1 MPDTK
6 LWVNSSFHSALKNIL
21 TFKFSWSP
29 HEKSAYGVSLQ
40 GLHCF
45 FSGCFQG
52 FLSLVFKSLIMMCI
66 DMDSWDLS
74 CLEFLNL
81 YVDVFSSNLA
91 SFQSLFFKCLFILLS
106 FSSAFLDSNDMNV
119 GYFVISPQVPEAQ
132 SLFPNLFSIFHIGWI
147 LLFCPHVSLI
157 HHLHST
163 VSPSSKS

>member
-6 LWVNSSFHSALKNIL
+6 LWVNSSFIQHLKIFL
-21 TFKFSWSP
+21 IFRFFMIS
-29 HEKSAYGVSLQ
+29 HEKSVHMVFPCGTSL
-40 GLHCF
+40 F

-74 CLEFLNL
+74 CLEFLESL
-81 YVDVFSSNLA
+81 CWCFSSNLA
-91 SFQSLFFKCLFILLS
+91 SFSHCFSNVYSFFFLFPLLSWTPMIWMLDILLLVHRS
-106 FSSAFLDSNDMNV
+106 LRLW
-119 GYFVISPQVPEAQ
+119 
-132 SLFPNLFSIFHIGWI
+132 SLFPTSFYFSYWVNSIV
-147 LLFCPHVSLI
+147 LSSCSLI